1 MSMSVYIFAQLYPH
15 YTIAFNRDKVHI
27 TVRISPL
34 GFTPHGPH
42 LSDISFFF
50 FFSRIKVMQC
60 QRAQWWIF
68 TEERK
73 DKLFPQIHHGSSSHQ
88 S

>member
-50 FFSRIKVMQC
+50 FF
-60 QRAQWWIF
+60 F
-68 TEERK
+68 K
-73 DKLFPQIHHGSSSHQ
+73 D
-88 S
+88 